1 MCLHVQQLNMH
12 QQQNK
17 TGADQKTTFFNKTI
31 ICSYKKKWGI
41 RNNGFP
47 GTIWE
52 ITVKW

>member
-31 ICSYKKKWGI
+31 ICSYKK
-41 RNNGFP
+41 NGELETTDFQALF
-47 GTIWE
+47 G
-52 ITVKW
+52 KLQ